1 LQIDKKQSDEMFEW
15 MPPDI
20 SKELAMDYMKALPTE
35 KLPIKGSIGAA
46 LRRQLLQKQLPLHD
60 IDYKIC
66 DELSEEEQ
74 KQFEKYLENIK
85 KYVGQGK
92 VMKVNFFLIVMI
104 YHIYICKI
112 NTYIYIYI
120 YIIHTIIY
128 YNKIKNSSFINC
140 INDIFYVCYQVIA
153 YY

>member
-1 LQIDKKQSDEMFEW
+1 MFDW

-20 SKELAMDYMKALPTE
+20 SKELAMDYMKALPIE

-92 VMKVNFFLIVMI
+92 VMKVNLFLILI
-104 YHIYICKI
+104 INHIYI
-112 NTYIYIYI
+112 
-120 YIIHTIIY
+120 
-128 YNKIKNSSFINC
+128 
-140 INDIFYVCYQVIA
+140 
-153 YY
+153 